1 MQTTPVPPLAHRS
14 PSISVTLAAHFERL
28 IATGGLPPGARLP
41 SERDLAA
48 SMSVSRASLREAMAE
63 LENKHL
69 IERTPGR
76 GTIVVEASAEE
87 LELRG
92 LAAGAAEQD
101 DAAELRLV
109 VEPSIAAL
117 AAQRATESNLLQL
130 REVLDA
136 STATLKPARSL
147 ELDLEFHLLLAHA
160 AGNPLLVTLHGLMS
174 EWTMPVRTHSHSTK
188 AGRTHSVAWHRAIYD
203 AVAAHNPEA
212 ARTAMENHL
221 ADVRHLIAAETSR

>member
-1 MQTTPVPPLAHRS
+1 
-14 PSISVTLAAHFERL
+14 
-28 IATGGLPPGARLP
+28 
-41 SERDLAA
+41 
-48 SMSVSRASLREAMAE
+48 MSVSRASLREAMAE

-76 GTIVVEASAEE
+76 GTIIIEASTEE
-87 LELRG
+87 LALRG
-92 LAAGAAEQD
+92 LANSAAEQD

-136 STATLKPARSL
+136 TATSIRPARSL
-147 ELDLEFHLLLAHA
+147 ELDLEFHLLLAQA
-160 AGNPLLVTLHGLMS
+160 AGNPLLATLHGLMA

-188 AGRTHSVAWHRAIYD
+188 AGRTYSAAWHRAIYD
-203 AVAAHNPEA
+203 AVAARNPDA
-212 ARTAMENHL
+212 ARTAMEKHL
-221 ADVRHLIAAETSR
+221 ADVRTLIATETNR